1 MAGMNDV
8 SNELIHEIFAHLHP
22 SSILDFS
29 RVCKRFHFLSPA
41 YVAKHK
47 RRWQKYYEVN
57 DLDPTTFPTIF
68 REILLDRNLAW
79 YIRRFVIYA
88 RRETFQDWRTVS
100 FAEED
105 EEEEE
110 EDGDM
115 SESDK
120 TDGNEDP
127 KPPSGGACHTKDDE
141 SNDEDNEEE
150 DVEIQASQSESALSE
165 AKKTSSDQGV
175 QVREFRP
182 SFYSPSDLSLFR
194 RELQENLLVLSH
206 EVTSWIV
213 ENAEGDDGAQK
224 FLVASRAP
232 NLDTLT
238 VVAHR
243 NDDLFLHYLTQSL
256 RKINAPFSKL
266 QRGEWFA
273 SLSEVHIHH
282 YLKDTDYSEVEML
295 YVQDWAPLLI
305 LPSLIEFRVR
315 SGDQRDEEQA
325 YKWEF
330 APRSSTVEHLDLGQ
344 MDLQK
349 SEVAELLGG
358 IRALKSFRYD
368 HVMREEFLGVEKILL
383 QHFKGTLESVIL
395 GKINNDYT
403 ITSLRGFQM
412 LKDISLD
419 IQQLFSKVTGCRPS
433 AFVNLSDMLPASIV
447 KLKVKGRIY
456 SMMTDFEALNLETGL
471 VAFVKSKKDKNP
483 NLKAICLRELYVEN
497 GKGYKNPRFRS
508 DLLREECEKNGVA
521 LSDCTVN
528 PCSMCVDRPPVLSED
543 LDEGEVM
550 CGGDD
555 YDAED
560 EEDTEYYD
568 DEGDDDDEEG
578 DDEV

>member
-1 MAGMNDV
+1 M
-8 SNELIHEIFAHLHP
+8 
-22 SSILDFS
+22 
-29 RVCKRFHFLSPA
+29 
-41 YVAKHK
+41 
-47 RRWQKYYEVN
+47 
-57 DLDPTTFPTIF
+57 
-68 REILLDRNLAW
+68 
-79 YIRRFVIYA
+79 IYA

-165 AKKTSSDQGV
+165 AKKPSSDQGV
-175 QVREFRP
+175 QPREFRP

-194 RELQENLLVLSH
+194 RELQENLLVPSH

-273 SLSEVHIHH
+273 SLSKVHIHH
-282 YLKDTDYSEVEML
+282 CLENTDYSEVEML

-315 SGDQRDEEQA
+315 SGDRNYEEQA

-368 HVMREEFLGVEKILL
+368 HVMREEFL
-383 QHFKGTLESVIL
+383 T
-395 GKINNDYT
+395 
-403 ITSLRGFQM
+403 
-412 LKDISLD
+412 
-419 IQQLFSKVTGCRPS
+419 
-433 AFVNLSDMLPASIV
+433 PA
-447 KLKVKGRIY
+447 
-456 SMMTDFEALNLETGL
+456 
-471 VAFVKSKKDKNP
+471 
-483 NLKAICLRELYVEN
+483 
-497 GKGYKNPRFRS
+497 
-508 DLLREECEKNGVA
+508 
-521 LSDCTVN
+521 
-528 PCSMCVDRPPVLSED
+528 
-543 LDEGEVM
+543 
-550 CGGDD
+550 
-555 YDAED
+555 
-560 EEDTEYYD
+560 
-568 DEGDDDDEEG
+568 
-578 DDEV
+578 